1 MVSMTKAEYREY
13 IKRLSPA
20 SPMAGDLAKSFL
32 TGGLVCAVGQAF
44 LNMFKAYGLEKDMAS
59 AATSVSLVLIGAVL
73 TGVGLYDR
81 IAKFGGAGT
90 LVPITGFANSIA
102 SPALE
107 FKTEGFIA
115 GTSAKMFVIAGP
127 VLVFGIAASVIYGV
141 VYYLLTVY

>member
-1 MVSMTKAEYREY
+1 MVSMTNTEYREY

-20 SPMAGDLAKSFL
+20 SPMTGDLAKAFL
-32 TGGLVCAVGQAF
+32 TGGLICAVGQAF
-44 LNMFKAYGLEKDMAS
+44 LNMFKAFGLENDMAS

-73 TGVGLYDR
+73 TGIGLYDR

-107 FKTEGFIA
+107 FKPKA
-115 GTSAKMFVIAGP
+115 LLPGP
-127 VLVFGIAASVIYGV
+127 AQKCS
-141 VYYLLTVY
+141 